1 MTVVLSIKGL
11 TKSYKPGV
19 PVLKGIDLDFSERGK
34 VKRLDLGNQQRT
46 IYSGEANAQF
56 KDAKPFRFL
65 GV

>member
-1 MTVVLSIKGL
+1 MRYYFESALATNVFWVD
-11 TKSYKPGV
+11 
-19 PVLKGIDLDFSERGK
+19 LKKIDFSENGGK
-34 VKRLDLGNQQRT
+34 VKRLDLGPQQRT

>member
-1 MTVVLSIKGL
+1 MRYYFESALATNVFWVD
-11 TKSYKPGV
+11 
-19 PVLKGIDLDFSERGK
+19 LKKIDFSAGGGK

-46 IYSGEANAQF
+46 IYAGEANAQF